1 MNERMLSEFEHV
13 ELIKFSDHD
22 HSILTSFGSRVIL
35 LDDPRN
41 DWALE
46 KLREIRMLYLSRSR
60 RRTSDLPHLQASKI
74 DSCPS
79 STT

>member
-1 MNERMLSEFEHV
+1 MNERVLSQYEHV

-46 KLREIRMLYLSRSR
+46 KLREIRKRSF
-60 RRTSDLPHLQASKI
+60 Q
-74 DSCPS
+74 
-79 STT
+79 